1 MAQPVHYWVPSIAP
15 SGMAFYDGA
24 AFPEWQ
30 DDLFVGGL
38 RAELLVRLEL
48 EGEQVVGEERLL
60 EGAIGRIRDVRS
72 APTAISTCSPTLATA
87 ASTASSRPK
96 APPRAEP

>member
-30 DDLFVGGL
+30 GDLFVGGL

-60 EGAIGRIRDVRS
+60 EGGHRADPRRPGRPR
-72 APTAISTCSPTLATA
+72 
-87 ASTASSRPK
+87 RPSLP
-96 APPRAEP
+96 AHRR